1 MMARELYIITV
12 CGLGTGTAL
21 FLKIQV
27 SNAVRELGY
36 NARVETADASQ
47 AKNIKCDIIVTAPDL
62 AKMLRAQGAFAK
74 EIVEIKNYM
83 NKQELKEKLKKAINK
98 VLSS

>member
-1 MMARELYIITV
+1 MARELYIVTV

-27 SNAVRELGY
+27 SSVVRELGY
-36 NARVETADASQ
+36 NARVETSDVSQ
-47 AKNIKCDIIVTAPDL
+47 AKNIQCDIIVTAPDL
-62 AKMLRAQGAFAK
+62 AKILRSQGAFAK
-74 EIVEIKNYM
+74 EIVEVTNYL
-83 NKQELKEKLKKAINK
+83 NKQELKEKLKEAIER